1 MEEIRRLP
9 DLELEVM
16 QAIWACSVPV
26 DRKDVE
32 DIMAK
37 THQIAP
43 TTLFTIFTRLA
54 QKGFIQIEKS
64 GRSAKYI
71 PMVSQKEYLASQ
83 SNRFITKVCGGNIA
97 AFASAL
103 CDSGLSKED
112 IEELKSHLEN
122 NTL

>member
-64 GRSAKYI
+64 GRSARYI

-97 AFASAL
+97 ALASAL

-112 IEELKSHLEN
+112 LEELKSLLEN